1 MLERVRFHDSTGFEQ
16 PAEAFSVLVPRG
28 WTHDGGIVWKSL
40 QACRGEMVSSRWSVS
55 SPDGAIRFESLPIHS
70 WGIASDPMMLQTMQM
85 QAQQGGCGVGQPIGA
100 EQYLR
105 QVMGPRELQ
114 GAAITEVR
122 PNELARQDLQ
132 RVAEESR
139 AKIMQYQRHAGRFR
153 DRCRHRTPALERR
166 HGGRRAV
173 FSPQCH
179 LDDAKHL
186 HRRDAAGELQ
196 QRVRA
201 QLAALPGEPPR
212 GGRGVPGE
220 PEEQLPDQSAWKAA
234 IDSYFVRLR
243 QQQDLQHHVRMQALA
258 EQTAANARAHAQ
270 RMAQIQAQGAAG
282 TERHDQRMAAMDE
295 SMRSWEAQQSSQD
308 RMHTSFVQ
316 AIREVQTWQGSDG
329 KVELSSGYEQ
339 AWSRGDAGTYIL
351 SNAPTFDPR
360 STFQD
365 QNWQE
370 LKRSSP

>member
-70 WGIASDPMMLQTMQM
+70 WGFASDPMMLQTMQM

-114 GAAITEVR
+114 GAAIADVR
-122 PNELARQDLQ
+122 PNESARQDLQ

-139 AKIMQYQRHAGRFR
+139 AKIMQYRAMQVDFWIDAVIGRLRWNDGTEGVVLCSVLNVISTMQNTFTGEMQRASSSNASERSWLR
-153 DRCRHRTPALERR
+153 YPAN
-166 HGGRRAV
+166 RRAEAEA
-173 FSPQCH
+173 F
-179 LDDAKHL
+179 
-186 HRRDAAGELQ
+186 
-196 QRVRA
+196 
-201 QLAALPGEPPR
+201 LANLKSSYRTNP
-212 GGRGVPGE
+212 
-220 PEEQLPDQSAWKAA
+220 AWKAA

-339 AWSRGDAGTYIL
+339 AWSRGDGTYIL